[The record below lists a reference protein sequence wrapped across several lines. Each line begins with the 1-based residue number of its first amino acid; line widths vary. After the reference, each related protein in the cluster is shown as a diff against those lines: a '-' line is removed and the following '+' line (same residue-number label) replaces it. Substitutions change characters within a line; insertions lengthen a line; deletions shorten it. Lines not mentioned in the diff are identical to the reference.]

1 MVSPTSWGE
10 GASLALFDHA
20 SIGGVTLKI
29 PYGIDVLLHRR
40 DLDPIFSYWAGSK
53 INLNH

>member
-10 GASLALFDHA
+10 GVSLALFDHA

>member
-10 GASLALFDHA
+10 SASLALFDHS
-20 SIGGVTLKI
+20 SIDGVTLKI

-40 DLDPIFSYWAGSK
+40 DLDPIFSYWAG
-53 INLNH
+53 